1 MGAPSKK
8 PLRDHARLLSKIR
21 KGDAMSES
29 AMRTTLLHLVLAA
42 ALACMAQPA
51 LAKTAKK
58 GVHGAIAVQR
68 DTGRFGYAYAA
79 ATSRAAKLEALK
91 QCADPGCE
99 VVVSF
104 SNACGALAR
113 NPTRGAKGYFAAKG
127 ATRQEAEAK
136 ALRLCAAGDCAIT
149 AWACTK

>member
-1 MGAPSKK
+1 MP
-8 PLRDHARLLSKIR
+8 
-21 KGDAMSES
+21 ES
-29 AMRTTLLHLVLAA
+29 GMRTTLIPIVLVA
-42 ALACMAQPA
+42 ALACTAQPA

-58 GVHGAIAVQR
+58 GVHGAIALQR

-79 ATSRAAKLEALK
+79 TTSRAAKLEALK
-91 QCADPGCE
+91 QCADPRCE

-113 NPTRGAKGYFAAKG
+113 KPARGPKGYFAAKG

-149 AWACTK
+149 AWACTR